1 MALTF
6 CMHVLV
12 LYFLLFNLKPYDLL
26 IVKRTP
32 TFDFCLS
39 FEARLFLSNND
50 DKKTCF
56 SSLAFASEFDTH
68 KSRRP
73 SRVVENFTLEKELS
87 RFWHDSSLDTSKR
100 SRLFLNFRSAPRP
113 WGSSSCA
120 VHWCQTRNRRIN
132 TNERGTEILHEPQGN
147 LIQLINTPEDNCI

>member
-1 MALTF
+1 
-6 CMHVLV
+6 MHVLV

-87 RFWHDSSLDTSKR
+87 RFWHDSSLDTSKMTQPALSKLPKR
-100 SRLFLNFRSAPRP
+100 TQALRALQLYCTLVPDAQSKNKHKRKGNRNF
-113 WGSSSCA
+113 
-120 VHWCQTRNRRIN
+120 T
-132 TNERGTEILHEPQGN
+132 
-147 LIQLINTPEDNCI
+147 